1 VIDNL
6 ETTLRHRLRL
16 CRLLENKLLYSDC
29 EIECQ
34 ITTSLTATP
43 EEIHLHFAA
52 MKVWLEDFVDN
63 GIAYNPDSSIDT
75 SWLNLLENNIIMIPG
90 EPFDHLMVAV
100 IHSKLNAIGGSVAA
114 VKRTQFLTDTSR
126 GFSNA
131 ITGST
136 DDWLPTMAEWM
147 GDRHFDHKPWWHRA
161 DATTIDLQPNTHDD
175 LTDIPDLG
183 GNLVDLLRGDVVL
196 DTVEKNVAEIIK
208 PAFKPRLVVSD
219 DD

>member
-1 VIDNL
+1 
-6 ETTLRHRLRL
+6 
-16 CRLLENKLLYSDC
+16 
-29 EIECQ
+29 
-34 ITTSLTATP
+34 
-43 EEIHLHFAA
+43 
-52 MKVWLEDFVDN
+52 
-63 GIAYNPDSSIDT
+63 
-75 SWLNLLENNIIMIPG
+75 
-90 EPFDHLMVAV
+90 
-100 IHSKLNAIGGSVAA
+100 
-114 VKRTQFLTDTSR
+114 
-126 GFSNA
+126 
-131 ITGST
+131 
-136 DDWLPTMAEWM
+136 MAEWM